1 LLKQLYYNKL
11 LVNSTNKTKTTWNII
26 NNNIKWNSSSNAIS
40 SIKVNGTVSNCNQII
55 AVTFN
60 KYFTTVAQDILEA
73 NTIYKNVAFI
83 NNNPLNYL
91 FSAFNQSFP
100 SISLKFVST
109 KEIEDITNCL
119 KSKDSHRY
127 DKILIQI

>member
-1 LLKQLYYNKL
+1 M
-11 LVNSTNKTKTTWNII
+11 
-26 NNNIKWNSSSNAIS
+26 
-40 SIKVNGTVSNCNQII
+40 SNCNQII

-100 SISLKFVST
+100 SINLKFVST

>member
-26 NNNIKWNSSSNAIS
+26 NNNIKRNTSSNAIS
-40 SIKVNGTVSNCNQII
+40 SIRVNGTVSNCNQII

-60 KYFTTVAQDILEA
+60 KYFATVAQDILAA
-73 NTIYKNVAFI
+73 NTINENAAFI

-91 FSAFNQSFP
+91 FSAFNQ
-100 SISLKFVST
+100 
-109 KEIEDITNCL
+109 
-119 KSKDSHRY
+119 
-127 DKILIQI
+127 